1 MVRCT
6 VAWGRSLQMIG
17 HNQNMGPMRRLL
29 ARIGST
35 ALLMA
40 FVVLAFANVPAQA
53 QTKVTFGT
61 DWLAEAEHGG
71 FYQALAMGF
80 YRKHGLDVTIR
91 MGGPGTNSEQ
101 LVAAGVTDFQLS
113 SGGFGALNVVAQDI
127 PVVAVAA
134 YFQKDPQVLI
144 AHPGAGNDTLAAM
157 KGKPIMI
164 SAGARSGY
172 WLFLKAQFGF
182 SDTQIRPYNYSS
194 APFLADKNAIQQG
207 FVSSEPY
214 QIERLSGQKPV
225 VHLLADTGFSN
236 YSTLIMVT
244 RKQIEVRPEAVRAF
258 IEAST
263 EGWYSYIY
271 GDPTPGDKL
280 IRQAN
285 KDMPQDVLDNARRT
299 MQHYGIVDSGD
310 SLALGIGA
318 MTEARWRSFFETMAR
333 AGLYRADLPWRR
345 AFVLDFVN
353 QGHGLEMKPK

>member
-1 MVRCT
+1 
-6 VAWGRSLQMIG
+6 MIC
-17 HNQNMGPMRRLL
+17 HDHKATMTCRRRLCFGLTAIL
-29 ARIGST
+29 AAFGS
-35 ALLMA
+35 
-40 FVVLAFANVPAQA
+40 LAFGNMPASA

-80 YRKHGLDVTIR
+80 YRNHGLDVTIR
-91 MGGPGTNSEQ
+91 TGGPGVNSEQ
-101 LVAAGVTDFQLS
+101 LVAAGITDFQLS

-157 KGKPIMI
+157 KGKPIMV

-194 APFLADKNAIQQG
+194 APFLADKTAIQQG

-225 VHLLADTGFSN
+225 VHLLADSGFAN
-236 YSTLIMVT
+236 YSTVIMAT
-244 RKQIEVRPEAVRAF
+244 RKQVEARPHIVRAF

-263 EGWYSYIY
+263 EGWYSYLY
-271 GDPTPGDKL
+271 GDPAPGDRL

-285 KDMPQDVLDNARRT
+285 RDMPQDVLDNARAT
-299 MQHYGIVDSGD
+299 MKHYGIVDSGD
-310 SLALGIGA
+310 SLTLGIGS
-318 MTEARWRSFFETMAR
+318 MTETRWRGFFETMAR
-333 AGLYRADLPWRR
+333 AGLYRADLPWQR

-353 QGHGLEMKPK
+353 QRHGMEMKPK

>member
-1 MVRCT
+1 
-6 VAWGRSLQMIG
+6 MIG
-17 HNQNMGPMRRLL
+17 HDHGAAAMWRRMTGFGL
-29 ARIGST
+29 T
-35 ALLMA
+35 ALLA
-40 FVVLAFANVPAQA
+40 ACAALAFANIPASA

-157 KGKPIMI
+157 KGKPIMV

-172 WLFLKAQFGF
+172 WLFLKAQFDF

-225 VHLLADTGFSN
+225 VHLLADAGFSN
-236 YSTLIMVT
+236 YSTVIMVT
-244 RKQIEVRPEAVRAF
+244 RKQVEARPEVVRAF

-263 EGWYSYIY
+263 EGWYSYLF
-271 GDPTPGDKL
+271 GDPAPGDRL

-285 KDMPQDVLDNARRT
+285 KDMPQDVLDNARAT

-310 SLALGIGA
+310 SLTLGIGA
-318 MTEARWRSFFETMAR
+318 MTETRWGGFFETMTR
-333 AGLYRADLPWRR
+333 AGLYRADMPWRK

>member
-1 MVRCT
+1 
-6 VAWGRSLQMIG
+6 MIG
-17 HNQNMGPMRRLL
+17 QHQRVPGPSRRAARFGIML
-29 ARIGST
+29 ALT
-35 ALLMA
+35 AYIA
-40 FVVLAFANVPAQA
+40 LAFLPTAALA

-71 FYQALAMGF
+71 FYQALALGF

-113 SGGFGALNVVAQDI
+113 SGAFGALNVVAQDI

-194 APFLADKNAIQQG
+194 APFLADRNAIQQG

-225 VHLLADTGFSN
+225 VHLLADAGFAN
-236 YSTLIMVT
+236 YSTVIMVT
-244 RKQIEVRPEAVRAF
+244 RKQVEARPEIVRAF

-263 EGWYSYIY
+263 EGWYSYLY
-271 GDPTPGDKL
+271 GDPAPGDKL

-285 KDMPQDVLDNARRT
+285 KDMPQDVLDNART
-299 MQHYGIVDSGD
+299 MMRDYGIVDSGD
-310 SLALGIGA
+310 SLTLGIGA
-318 MTEARWRSFFETMAR
+318 MTEARWRGFFETMAQ
-333 AGLYRADLPWRR
+333 AGLYRSDLPWRK

>member
-1 MVRCT
+1 MI
-6 VAWGRSLQMIG
+6 AQDQEGRALRPS
-17 HNQNMGPMRRLL
+17 MRR
-29 ARIGST
+29 AAAA
-35 ALLMA
+35 ALLSA
-40 FVVLAFANVPAQA
+40 CIALGLAGPAARA

-71 FYQALAMGF
+71 FYQALALGL

-101 LVAAGVTDFQLS
+101 LVATGVTDLQLS
-113 SGGFGALNVVAQDI
+113 SGAFGALNVVAQDI

-144 AHPGAGNDTLAAM
+144 AHPGAGNDTLEAM
-157 KGKPIMI
+157 KGKPIMV

-172 WLFLKAQFGF
+172 WLFLKAKYGF

-194 APFLADKNAIQQG
+194 APFLADRNAIQQG

-225 VHLLADTGFSN
+225 VHLLADAGFAN
-236 YSTLIMVT
+236 YSTVIMAT
-244 RKQIEVRPEAVRAF
+244 RKLVDQKPEIVRAF

-263 EGWYSYIY
+263 EGWYSYLY
-271 GDPTPGDKL
+271 ADPAPADRL

-285 KDMPQDVLDNARRT
+285 TDMPQDVLDNARAAMR
-299 MQHYGIVDSGD
+299 HYGIVDSGD

-318 MTEARWRSFFETMAR
+318 MTEARWQGFFETMAR
-333 AGLYRADLPWRR
+333 AGLYRPDLAWRK

-353 QGHGLEMKPK
+353 QGHGLDMRPK

>member
-1 MVRCT
+1 
-6 VAWGRSLQMIG
+6 MIG
-17 HNQNMGPMRRLL
+17 HNQNAGPMRRPP
-29 ARIGST
+29 ARFGST

-40 FVVLAFANVPAQA
+40 FAVLAFVNIPAWA

-164 SAGARSGY
+164 SAGARSGS

-271 GDPTPGDKL
+271 GDPAPGDKL

-285 KDMPQDVLDNARRT
+285 KDMPQDVLDNARTT

-318 MTEARWRSFFETMAR
+318 MTEARWRGFFETMAR
-333 AGLYRADLPWRR
+333 AGLYRADLPWRK

-353 QGHGLEMKPK
+353 QGHGLERKPK